1 MREREL
7 PLLPPLLPG
16 SQSLWPS
23 PPAATVCAGSPAVA
37 VACAVPPATLV
48 SPTMAISSFVLQSVR
63 VF

>member
-1 MREREL
+1 MVE
-7 PLLPPLLPG
+7 
-16 SQSLWPS
+16 
-23 PPAATVCAGSPAVA
+23 PPAATVGAGSPAVV